1 MTNLEK
7 ACVFYGWQGGTIHQ
21 VSEKSGIPVNDL
33 LESKDIIALL
43 ISRQPR
49 YAHDCSSC
57 VFLGQFGEY
66 DLYFCPGETTLLCR
80 FGDEG
85 HEYKSGFEFAL
96 CFPGADHFHY
106 TEALYRALQVP
117 ACKERILATYK
128 RPAVFDERWERFQEL
143 VTIAE
148 TPKDRLPLLI
158 HDIKHVRLYYQFK
171 LKEVL

>member
-1 MTNLEK
+1 MTNLDK

-43 ISRQPR
+43 INRQPR
-49 YAHDCSSC
+49 YDHDCSSC

-85 HEYKSGFEFAL
+85 PEYKSGFEFAL
-96 CFPGADHFHY
+96 CFVDADHFHY
-106 TEALYRALQVP
+106 AEALYRALQIP
-117 ACKERILATYK
+117 ACKEKILSHYK
-128 RPAVFDERWERFQEL
+128 RSVAFPERWDRFLEF

-148 TPKDRLPLLI
+148 TPVEKLPLLV
-158 HDIKHVRLYYQFK
+158 HYIKHIRPYYEFK